1 MSKRAFLIGALSTF
15 ACESNAYLLGHVL
28 GENFLGLHVR
38 RMKVKHHH
46 VDDIVL
52 VGFVANCMTRQSSLD
67 VDWLLPFAFSS
78 GICFGRRCVGH
89 GHSRDGGQML
99 VLCYSRDSRETL

>member
-1 MSKRAFLIGALSTF
+1 MH
-15 ACESNAYLLGHVL
+15 LLGHVL

-38 RMKVKHHH
+38 RMKVKHLH

-89 GHSRDGGQML
+89 GHSRRRTDVSAVLFQGLKKNL
-99 VLCYSRDSRETL
+99 VTMDNMFGMGELVD